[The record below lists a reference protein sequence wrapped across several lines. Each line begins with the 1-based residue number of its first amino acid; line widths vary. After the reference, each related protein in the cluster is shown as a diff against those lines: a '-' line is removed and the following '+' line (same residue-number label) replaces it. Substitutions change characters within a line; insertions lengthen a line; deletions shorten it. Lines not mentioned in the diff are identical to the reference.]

1 MALKSVITGGAGF
14 IGSNLTDHLVRIGH
28 KVIVLD
34 NFVSG
39 KKSNLSHHKKKDVK
53 IIKDDIS
60 NSKNLEKYFKGADY
74 IFHLA
79 ALAEVIPSIKNPK
92 KYFKNNVI
100 GTLKV
105 VEAAKKINIKKLIYA
120 ASSSCYGN
128 PKKFPTSETVSYTH
142 LTLPTT

>member
-53 IIKDDIS
+53 IIPITASTFRPERSERKSIVPAAIPPEI
-60 NSKNLEKYFKGADY
+60 KAPKAKG
-74 IFHLA
+74 
-79 ALAEVIPSIKNPK
+79 IPIAYAIATPGTTEWDSASPINDQPFSIKKEDRNAQTIPT
-92 KYFKNNVI
+92 NV
-100 GTLKV
+100 
-105 VEAAKKINIKKLIYA
+105 
-120 ASSSCYGN
+120 
-128 PKKFPTSETVSYTH
+128 ETH
-142 LTLPTT
+142 IAFII